1 MRSKSLLLTSF
12 LAVMALTVNAQEWQ
26 DVTSQYLTN
35 ATFDSDF
42 DYDKAAPAGDVQP
55 DDIKEVSWEEARI
68 FIYKYKK
75 L

>member
-1 MRSKSLLLTSF
+1 MKYYIITYKLAKQLGCIGHRFGSKEEGYLVNSADLNID
-12 LAVMALTVNAQEWQ
+12 TVAN
-26 DVTSQYLTN
+26 N
-35 ATFDSDF
+35 
-42 DYDKAAPAGDVQP
+42 P